1 MKNVLVIIGGAE
13 EHIIAICQAQKMG
26 LLVCC
31 IDGNELSAGFKYS
44 DFAINKS
51 TYDHIGICEELEQLV
66 FDEYNLSGVMTL
78 ASDVP
83 LTVAYVANHF
93 GLNAISIDSAK
104 IAMNKKEMKERFKA
118 CHVPTA
124 MFVEASSYLSFLRKL
139 ERFRFPVIVKPVD
152 SRGARGVQVIRHF
165 KNKDL
170 EEIFDNC
177 IAHSESGKI
186 LIEEYLEGPQLS
198 TEGFMIDGEAYIPAI
213 FDRNYE
219 FLEKYAPYVIEN
231 GGEMPSRY
239 SKTYSLEITEVMK
252 QAALSIGINDG
263 IIKGDLVIHDGKI
276 KVIELA
282 ARMSG
287 GFFGTIS
294 TPYSTGVNL
303 IEANINFAV
312 GNKLSPSFFKPSKMQ
327 AVAIRFAFPNEGVV
341 KDIVVSKNGV
351 LTDSIYNKVFV
362 KKGDTIEPIT
372 NHTARPAVVVCS
384 GTNIEN
390 AIYNAESC
398 LKSILIDTQ

>member
-1 MKNVLVIIGGAE
+1 MKNVLVVIGGAE

-44 DFAINKS
+44 DLSINKS
-51 TYDHIGICEELEQLV
+51 TYDHIGICAELEQLV
-66 FDEYNLSGVMTL
+66 SDGYNLSGVMTL

-104 IAMNKKEMKERFKA
+104 IAMNKKKMKERFKA
-118 CHVPTA
+118 THVPTA
-124 MFVEASSYLSFLRKL
+124 MFVEASTYKSFVRKL
-139 ERFRFPVIVKPVD
+139 EDFRFPVIVKPVD

-165 KNKDL
+165 KNKGL
-170 EEIFDNC
+170 EEIYKNC
-177 IAHSESGKI
+177 VAHSASGKI

-252 QAALSIGINDG
+252 HAALSMGINDG

-303 IEANINFAV
+303 IEANINFAL
-312 GNKLSPSFFKPSKMQ
+312 GNKLSPSFFKPSKMR

-341 KDIVVSKNGV
+341 KDTVVSKNGL
-351 LTDSIYNKVFV
+351 LTSTIYNKVFV

-372 NHTARPAVVVCS
+372 NHTVRPAVVVCT
-384 GTNIEN
+384 GTNIID
-390 AIYNAESC
+390 AIHNAEFC
-398 LKSILIDTQ
+398 LESIVIVT